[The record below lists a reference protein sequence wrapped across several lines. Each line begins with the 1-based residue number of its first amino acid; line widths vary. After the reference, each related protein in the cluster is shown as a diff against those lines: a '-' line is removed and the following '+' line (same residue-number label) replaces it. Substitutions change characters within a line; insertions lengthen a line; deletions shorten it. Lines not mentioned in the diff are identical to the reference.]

1 MAIGTSLGAYFDDEF
16 HHAAGINT
24 DPSADNNVIDPDLD
38 SGAGV
43 KPKPKLDIMPVSDR
57 LYVSP
62 NDKREAESNIE
73 DRREEDY
80 SSPKWKNVY
89 PNLRDLIV
97 TMGNNI
103 WGTPQ
108 IPEAPD
114 SEMSDALG
122 KKDIKTEPAV
132 GRSSAQRG
140 IDDIYQGANFFKA
153 IYDAARDQPHEHLIP
168 PDLSDPTSFSQ
179 GTKVGNKIAEHLPNV
194 LGEALKSLA
203 TLPQRAIENS
213 QTALDTGNYNPA
225 PVIEAAQLG
234 LTPPVGKL
242 SGSLKEAMGASNTS
256 KSEINE
262 AVQNVVRDTQTE
274 YHGPSPLQS
283 LTRDRRALTPEAM
296 TDEEFYVHGLNHE
309 PGAMTPAQEE
319 RWSRV
324 DRELAINDRARLTYE
339 DMNTHEQTPFRPDNL
354 HGETLEETLARLD
367 RQDAERNARF
377 ANNAAWEDYG
387 KVKVAD
393 RGYGSFLF
401 KTEDSKVL
409 SLGVHE
415 RNNGKTLYV
424 SGIGDM
430 TDWSKNTMGNSA
442 MRGLFKAL
450 ADKYPNAEEIA
461 GFRVSGARK
470 LTGSGAAVAKMKI
483 PGRGKK
489 KLERK
494 SIEQLS
500 RELDED

>member
-62 NDKREAESNIE
+62 LKQDESASE
-73 DRREEDY
+73 DDPAM
-80 SSPKWKNVY
+80 SSETYVNPLAKGLVA
-89 PNLRDLIV
+89 
-97 TMGNNI
+97 G
-103 WGTPQ
+103 
-108 IPEAPD
+108 
-114 SEMSDALG
+114 
-122 KKDIKTEPAV
+122 V
-132 GRSSAQRG
+132 G
-140 IDDIYQGANFFKA
+140 DM
-153 IYDAARDQPHEHLIP
+153 
-168 PDLSDPTSFSQ
+168 
-179 GTKVGNKIAEHLPNV
+179 
-194 LGEALKSLA
+194 LKEVA

-262 AVQNVVRDTQTE
+262 TVQNTVRDTQTE

-367 RQDAERNARF
+367 RQDAERNARL

-409 SLGVHE
+409 SLSVHE

-430 TDWSKNTMGNSA
+430 IDWNKNTMGKSA

-450 ADKYPNAEEIA
+450 ADKYPNAEKIS

-470 LTGSGAAVAKMKI
+470 VTGSGSAVATMKI
-483 PGRGKK
+483 PGRGKNP
-489 KLERK
+489 ERK
-494 SIEQLS
+494 TIEQLS